1 MRELPVDENYYE
13 KILNNFD
20 QFCDDFEFAA
30 AKRFSGVDNDSRQPL
45 DNAEVQ
51 RVTPTVVREVNTVGE
66 EDITART
73 STVDVPSTTIRDT
86 PDDSTDT

>member
-1 MRELPVDENYYE
+1 MREEPVDKNFYNEV
-13 KILNNFD
+13 LDNFD

-51 RVTPTVVREVNTVGE
+51 RVTPSIVREVESTGE
-66 EDITART
+66 EDCNARN
-73 STVDVPSTTIRDT
+73 STVDVPSTEV
-86 PDDSTDT
+86 

>member
-30 AKRFSGVDNDSRQPL
+30 AKRFSGVDNDSRQPV

-73 STVDVPSTTIRDT
+73 STVDVPSAEV
-86 PDDSTDT
+86 

>member
-30 AKRFSGVDNDSRQPL
+30 AKRFSGVDNDSRQPV

-66 EDITART
+66 EDISARN
-73 STVDVPSTTIRDT
+73 STIDVPSTEV
-86 PDDSTDT
+86 

>member
-1 MRELPVDENYYE
+1 MREQPVDENFYNQV
-13 KILNNFD
+13 LNNFD

-51 RVTPTVVREVNTVGE
+51 RVTPTIVREVDSVGE

-73 STVDVPSTTIRDT
+73 STIDVSATESRETREDI
-86 PDDSTDT
+86 

>member
-1 MRELPVDENYYE
+1 MREQPVDENFYNQV
-13 KILNNFD
+13 LNNFD

-51 RVTPTVVREVNTVGE
+51 RVTPTVVREVDTVGE

-73 STVDVPSTTIRDT
+73 TTVDVPSTAIRDAS
-86 PDDSTDT
+86 DDSRDT